1 MCFSSFIDIVTS
13 KPESDKITGEWRG
26 LHNAE
31 PYDLYCSQSTIR
43 AIKPR
48 RMRWVG
54 LVARVV
60 DRRGAYRVWLV
71 DLREINLFEH
81 LRIDRRVILGLI
93 FKKRDGST
101 EWIDLAQDRDR
112 WWALVSAVMNL
123 CVP

>member
-1 MCFSSFIDIVTS
+1 M
-13 KPESDKITGEWRG
+13 
-26 LHNAE
+26 
-31 PYDLYCSQSTIR
+31 
-43 AIKPR
+43 
-48 RMRWVG
+48 
-54 LVARVV
+54 ARVV

-81 LRIDRRVILGLI
+81 LRIDRRVTLGLI

-101 EWIDLAQDRDR
+101 EWIDLAQDRDK